1 MKRTHFSLVHLCVS
15 LVFIVIFLC
24 PISED
29 NLKATEDF
37 VVDPDIETLAA
48 FSFPKVCTGDM
59 KVVSKPYDSH
69 GSGYCETT
77 VPLTITL
84 SESGNL
90 TAEYNFGLSTML
102 HHDQP
107 PTCTFEYENPY
118 TKEGTHDSQGNFTVS
133 MHIQKITVTG
143 TYGEYTMTGHGIKD
157 TEMFFGGV
165 VDEISFTLECEG
177 GVICPPDTT
186 ECGDDC
192 CSLFEECC
200 GDFCCS
206 EDEACCGDVCCDED
220 EFCEGSFT
228 ICLPKSLRCP
238 FPEIYGEY
246 SEEVELLRAFRDE
259 VLSQSPVG
267 QEIIELYYLW
277 SPAIVRAMEADA
289 KFKEDVKEMI
299 DGVLELI
306 TEEAE

>member
-24 PISED
+24 PVSAD
-29 NLKATEDF
+29 NCKATEDS
-37 VVDPDIETLAA
+37 VIDPDIETLAA

-59 KVVSKPYDSH
+59 KVVSKPYDKQ

-90 TAEYNFGLSTML
+90 TAEYNFGLWTML

-157 TEMFFGGV
+157 TEMFYGGV

-186 ECGDDC
+186 ECGVYC
-192 CSLFEECC
+192 CDNHDEECC
-200 GDFCCS
+200 GDI
-206 EDEACCGDVCCDED
+206 CCGVPLVCD
-220 EFCEGSFT
+220 SFNRCVT
-228 ICLPKSLRCP
+228 LNFTCFLPS
-238 FPEIYGEY
+238 FYGEH
-246 SEEVELLRAFRDE
+246 SEEVELLRDFRDE

-267 QEIIELYYLW
+267 QEIIELYYQW

-289 KFKEDVKEMI
+289 EFKEDVKEMI

>member
-24 PISED
+24 PVSAD
-29 NLKATEDF
+29 NCKATEDSVF
-37 VVDPDIETLAA
+37 DPDIETLAA

-90 TAEYNFGLSTML
+90 TAEYNFGLWTML

-107 PTCTFEYENPY
+107 PTCTFEYENPF

-133 MHIQKITVTG
+133 MHIQKVTVTG

-157 TEMFFGGV
+157 TEMFYGGS
-165 VDEISFTLECEG
+165 VDEISFTLECEC
-177 GVICPPDTT
+177 GVICPPGTT
-186 ECGDDC
+186 ECGDVC
-192 CSLFEECC
+192 CDSGEHCC
-200 GDFCCS
+200 GDFCCYLGVV
-206 EDEACCGDVCCDED
+206 CCGDVCCGED
-220 EFCEGSFT
+220 EVCDSFT
-228 ICLPKSLRCP
+228 RCVHKYIGCLYH
-238 FPEIYGEY
+238 EIYGEY
-246 SEEVELLRAFRDE
+246 SEEVELVRAFRDE

-267 QEIIELYYLW
+267 QEIIELYYQW
-277 SPAIVRAMEADA
+277 SPLIVKVMEKDEE
-289 KFKEDVKEMI
+289 FKEEVKEMV
-299 DGVLELI
+299 DGVLLLI
-306 TEEAE
+306 GTETE